1 MNLLLFGCSITC
13 GLCLISLLLYARR
26 SVRVTCVSVEST
38 VMFYVFRVITII
50 ISVKG
55 GFPLIELPTRLF
67 LSLV

>member
-1 MNLLLFGCSITC
+1 MRVEVYVLYVYLL
-13 GLCLISLLLYARR
+13 R
-26 SVRVTCVSVEST
+26 